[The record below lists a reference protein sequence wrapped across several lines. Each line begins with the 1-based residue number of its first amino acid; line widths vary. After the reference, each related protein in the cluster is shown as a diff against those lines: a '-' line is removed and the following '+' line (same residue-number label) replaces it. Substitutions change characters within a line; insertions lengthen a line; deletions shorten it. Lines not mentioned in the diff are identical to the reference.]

1 MDVPAIETPRL
12 RLRGHRLSD
21 FPDCAAMWGD
31 AVVTRYIGGR
41 PFTTEETWA
50 RFVRYAGF
58 WQLLGYG
65 FWAAEEKATGVFVGE
80 LGFANFNREMQPPLG
95 DVPEA
100 GWVFASAVHGKG
112 YATEAMRAAVGWID
126 GQVASG
132 HTACIIDPGNL
143 QSIRVAEKCGYGEE
157 RRSEYKGSPVIVFT
171 RSTRR

>member
-1 MDVPAIETPRL
+1 
-12 RLRGHRLSD
+12 
-21 FPDCAAMWGD
+21 MWGD

-100 GWVFASAVHGKG
+100 GWVFASAAHGKG